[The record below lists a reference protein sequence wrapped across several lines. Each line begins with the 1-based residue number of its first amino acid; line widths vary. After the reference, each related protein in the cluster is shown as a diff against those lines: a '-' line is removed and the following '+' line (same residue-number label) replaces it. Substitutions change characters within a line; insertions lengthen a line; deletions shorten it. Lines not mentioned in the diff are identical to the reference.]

1 MAWNRYSNYGGFR
14 PYVSVA
20 TRRANA
26 AKHAQKL
33 AKGGTTL
40 SPVTIAGT
48 KIATS
53 FWGKAWC
60 THLES
65 YSDFANRLPRGR
77 SYVRNGSVIDL
88 QITPGKITAQ
98 VMGSSLYKET
108 ITIAPLEAK
117 RWAAIK
123 AECAGKIDSLV
134 GLLQGRL
141 SDAVMRIITDRER
154 GLFPAPSE
162 IKLGCSCPDWA
173 DMCKHVAAVLYG
185 VGARLDAH
193 PELLFVLR
201 GVDYLELISAAAQA
215 PRAGGG
221 RRCGR
226 RRDGRGGV
234 GRRVWH
240 RDRKRG
246 SRGPA
251 GRDAVGGETCPS
263 GWEENRQPNARG
275 KTGSAARKVRRK
287 SKADAAVETAGKDGR
302 VCGKN
307 GRDRSQAGAAKKTP
321 VTRAENDVNGAAR

>member
-1 MAWNRYSNYGGFR
+1 MAWNRYSNHGGFR
-14 PYVSVA
+14 PYVNVA
-20 TRRANA
+20 TRRATA
-26 AKHAQKL
+26 AQHAQKL
-33 AKGGTTL
+33 AKGGTML

-65 YSDFANRLPRGR
+65 YSDFASRLPRGR

-88 QITPGKITAQ
+88 QIAPGKITAQ

-123 AECAGKIDSLV
+123 AECAGRIDSLV

-141 SDAVMRIITDRER
+141 SDAVMLIITDRER
-154 GLFPAPSE
+154 GLFPAPFE

-173 DMCKHVAAVLYG
+173 DMCKHVAAALYG

-201 GVDYLELISAAAQA
+201 GVDYLELISGAAQA
-215 PRAGGG
+215 PGLAAGAMAGAGAMGTAELADVFGIEIEDAAAVAAPVAPLAVAKPARAGGKKTVS
-221 RRCGR
+221 RTPAVKPVRPAPKFAAKAKQTPPS
-226 RRDGRGGV
+226 
-234 GRRVWH
+234 
-240 RDRKRG
+240 KR
-246 SRGPA
+246 P
-251 GRDAVGGETCPS
+251 
-263 GWEENRQPNARG
+263 G
-275 KTGSAARKVRRK
+275 KTAA
-287 SKADAAVETAGKDGR
+287 AAVTSVR
-302 VCGKN
+302 P
-307 GRDRSQAGAAKKTP
+307 KKTGDAG
-321 VTRAENDVNGAAR
+321 VKRRAPR

>member
-1 MAWNRYSNYGGFR
+1 MAWNRYSNHGGFR

-33 AKGGTTL
+33 AKGGATL
-40 SPVTIAGT
+40 SPVTITGT

-65 YSDFANRLPRGR
+65 YSDFASRLPRGR
-77 SYVRNGSVIDL
+77 TYVRNGSVIDL
-88 QITPGKITAQ
+88 QIAPGKITAQ

-108 ITIAPLEAK
+108 ITIAPLDAK

-123 AECAGKIDSLV
+123 AECAGRIDSLV
-134 GLLQGRL
+134 GLLQGQL

-201 GVDYLELISAAAQA
+201 GVDYLELITAAAQA
-215 PRAGGG
+215 PRLAAGTM
-221 RRCGR
+221 
-226 RRDGRGGV
+226 
-234 GRRVWH
+234 
-240 RDRKRG
+240 
-246 SRGPA
+246 A
-251 GRDAVGGETCPS
+251 GAGAMGTAELADVFGIEI
-263 GWEENRQPNARG
+263 E
-275 KTGSAARKVRRK
+275 
-287 SKADAAVETAGKDGR
+287 DAAPVAAAVASLAVAAPFAPLAVAKLAR
-302 VCGKN
+302 V
-307 GRDRSQAGAAKKTP
+307 AAKKPASRTP
-321 VTRAENDVNGAAR
+321 AVKPVRPAAKSAAKAKQTPPSKRPRKTAAIADKSVRPKKSGDAVVKRRASR

>member
-40 SPVTIAGT
+40 SPVTIGGT

-65 YSDFANRLPRGR
+65 FSDYENRLPRGR
-77 SYVRNGSVIDL
+77 SCVRNGSVIDL
-88 QITPGKITAQ
+88 QIAPGKITAQ

-215 PRAGGG
+215 PGWRRAQVRTPARWARRSWPTCLASRSKARLPWPRRS
-221 RRCGR
+221 RRCR
-226 RRDGRGGV
+226 WRNLPERV
-234 GRRVWH
+234 GR
-240 RDRKRG
+240 K
-246 SRGPA
+246 
-251 GRDAVGGETCPS
+251 PS
-263 GWEENRQPNARG
+263 
-275 KTGSAARKVRRK
+275 
-287 SKADAAVETAGKDGR
+287 
-302 VCGKN
+302 
-307 GRDRSQAGAAKKTP
+307 
-321 VTRAENDVNGAAR
+321 AERPW

>member
-40 SPVTIAGT
+40 SPVTIEGT

-65 YSDFANRLPRGR
+65 FSDYENRLPRGR

-88 QITPGKITAQ
+88 QIAPGKITAQ

-173 DMCKHVAAVLYG
+173 AMCKHVAAVLYG

-201 GVDYLELISAAAQA
+201 GVDSLELISAAAQA
-215 PRAGGG
+215 PGLAAGAGADADAMGAAELADVFGIEIESEAPVAAPVATLSVAKPARAGGKKIVS
-221 RRCGR
+221 RTPVVKPVRPLAKSA
-226 RRDGRGGV
+226 V
-234 GRRVWH
+234 KAKQMPPS
-240 RDRKRG
+240 KR
-246 SRGPA
+246 P
-251 GRDAVGGETCPS
+251 
-263 GWEENRQPNARG
+263 G
-275 KTGSAARKVRRK
+275 KTAA
-287 SKADAAVETAGKDGR
+287 SAGKTVAIAVKPAR
-302 VCGKN
+302 P
-307 GRDRSQAGAAKKTP
+307 KKP
-321 VTRAENDVNGAAR
+321 R